1 MSRGSFKSRLPRG
14 RLGHKVSPALLG
26 VAMFLVILV
35 PSLFYVFPHS
45 PATSLSSDTSSAGT
59 PSCSGSPS
67 GLYSSSEKL
76 SQLSSRLELESV
88 PVSRSANLD
97 MENNVASSSLLDAS
111 TGSGSLLAT
120 VRQSPEISQVYLE
133 NTGEEELHEVKIVDS
148 ERSLGVLSEL
158 ACGEKKVLAVSGS
171 PENLLVIA
179 LDPSNKKVQGRVQYV
194 PLDAPDASAK
204 TTPIVSND
212 VRLETKSAPG
222 AEMAASSASNSPSL
236 SPSPSQGK
244 DVSEKS
250 PLLIS
255 ITANRS
261 EGRSGEVVGYR
272 CLAKNLG
279 PAELSD
285 IKIFCAGKMASTK
298 FLPPGKELFLDGV
311 MLIENSSRLMA
322 VVQAKDASGKAYA
335 NNTSLEIR
343 MISFFLKL
351 HVSLPA
357 RVHRGE
363 KVAMQLAIENMGRE
377 KLTDILVRNSWGE
390 IGRIDLLEPGATKML
405 QKEIAFFSSQD
416 DLFYALA
423 RGSDGSEVYASER
436 QSILVLNSSLS
447 IRADPSLVEVYPG
460 EPAEVKWILSN
471 NGEEVLNNVTLVGDG
486 KRRILKEL
494 LPGQDVEMAAIYTK
508 NSTTWINV
516 TATGFDGNG
525 FPAVSTA
532 GVLLR
537 AARPGI
543 TIKLMPPEV
552 EVCPGE
558 SAEVTVLVTNTGDDP
573 LDNVALTLNGSAL
586 SSMGSIPPGEFRVI
600 DSKTVVSD
608 NCTIQFEAR
617 GKDSR
622 GMILSDASEV
632 RVSVVITSMKLFVSA
647 SPPAIIPG
655 EKNRITCTVA
665 NTGIVPLY
673 SIFVISKKLGP
684 LGSIDYLSPKR
695 QMMVSAEKMIDQP
708 LDDLITAEGFTQ
720 DKKPVRCTFGLSL
733 KPLSTPDQAQ
743 DAPEEETTLPT
754 GVAMASANIT
764 FGNMSMPFDL
774 PAQEE
779 TESRVSGTM
788 AGDVDRS
795 ATGQNNAV
803 LEKITGLLRYVEDLL
818 GLGEGEKAK
827 AGSSGEG
834 ETPATGLSPA
844 GKDSRDGSKNYE
856 LSIEGVKGSEHG
868 AITILD
874 VNAQPTTP
882 AANEPVKVTVHL
894 QSPDGVRSAS
904 VKYGLSEMPLTRNDM
919 LSVDRVYDCALSLE
933 SGSLEDGYWSGTIP
947 GRGAGTYMP
956 LSVVIASDSGSAEGG
971 PYLIHW
977 STIANKQKTVVAPSG
992 NNGMLFI
999 ESSSVKGK
1007 GEVTIKDTISGSTM
1021 QYNEKIMGNG
1031 SISLETLRTIDRSGG
1046 QDNFTEKKDLVFTD
1060 GSLKGHKTVASPNFQ
1075 GGLGAS
1081 VTERFNL
1088 SHVDK
1093 SETSS
1098 VKSANFVNNTL
1109 AYKTDQAFDGTWNIQ
1124 TRYAKFYKKI
1134 KADQQYTGSFQT
1146 QKDITFTDAGQK

>member
-14 RLGHKVSPALLG
+14 RLGHKISPALLG

-45 PATSLSSDTSSAGT
+45 PATFPSSDNPSAGT
-59 PSCSGSPS
+59 PSGSGSSS
-67 GLYSSSEKL
+67 GLDYSEKL

-88 PVSRSANLD
+88 PVSRSANPDLK
-97 MENNVASSSLLDAS
+97 NSAASSPLSDPS
-111 TGSGSLLAT
+111 SGSGSLLAT
-120 VRQSPEISQVYLE
+120 VQQSPEISQVYLE
-133 NTGEEELHEVKIVDS
+133 NTGEAELHEVKIVDS

-158 ACGEKKVLAVSGS
+158 ACGEKKVLAVSGI
-171 PENLLVIA
+171 PENLRVFA
-179 LDPSNKKVQGRVQYV
+179 LDPSNNKVQGRVQYI
-194 PLDAPDASAK
+194 PLDATDAIEK
-204 TTPIVSND
+204 TTLIVSND
-212 VRLETKSAPG
+212 MRLETKSAPV
-222 AEMAASSASNSPSL
+222 AE
-236 SPSPSQGK
+236 
-244 DVSEKS
+244 SEKS

-255 ITANRS
+255 LAANKS
-261 EGRSGEVVGYR
+261 EGRPGEDVGYR

-279 PAELSD
+279 AAELSD
-285 IKIFCAGKMASTK
+285 IKIVCAGRMASTK
-298 FLPPGKELFLDGV
+298 FLPAGEELFLDGV
-311 MLIENSSRLMA
+311 MRIENSSRLMA

-343 MISFFLKL
+343 MVSSLLKL
-351 HVSLPA
+351 QVSLPAPLSTPA

-363 KVAMQLAIENMGRE
+363 KVAVQIAIENMGRE
-377 KLTDILVRNSWGE
+377 KLTDILVRDSRGE
-390 IGRIDLLEPGATKML
+390 IGRIDLLEPGATKTL
-405 QKEIAFFSSQD
+405 QKEMAFLSSEE
-416 DLFYALA
+416 DLFSALA

-436 QSILVLNSSLS
+436 LGIKVLNSSLS
-447 IRADPSLVEVYPG
+447 IRADPCLVEVYPG

-471 NGEEVLNNVTLVGDG
+471 NGEEILSNVTLEGDG

-516 TATGFDGNG
+516 TAKGFDGNG
-525 FPAVSTA
+525 FEAASTA

-537 AARPGI
+537 TARPGI

-552 EVCPGE
+552 QVCPGE

-600 DSKTVVSD
+600 DSKTVVTD
-608 NCTIQFEAR
+608 NCTIQFEAK

-632 RVSVVITSMKLFVSA
+632 RVSVVVTSLKLFVSA
-647 SPPAIIPG
+647 SPPVIIPG
-655 EKNRITCTVA
+655 EKNLITCTVA

-695 QMMVSAEKMIDQP
+695 QMTVSAEKMIDQP
-708 LDDLITAEGFTQ
+708 LEDIITAEGFTQ
-720 DKKPVRCTFGLSL
+720 DRKPVRCTFGLSL
-733 KPLSTPDQAQ
+733 KPLSSPDQAQ
-743 DAPEEETTLPT
+743 DAPEEEATLPT
-754 GVAMASANIT
+754 GIAMASANIT
-764 FGNMSMPFDL
+764 FGNVSLPFDL

-779 TESRVSGTM
+779 TESQVSGTM
-788 AGDVDRS
+788 AEDVDRS
-795 ATGQNNAV
+795 ATEQNNAV
-803 LEKITGLLRYVEDLL
+803 LEKISGLLRYVEDLL
-818 GLGEGEKAK
+818 GLGEDDRAK
-827 AGSSGEG
+827 AGPPAESD
-834 ETPATGLSPA
+834 PQATGLAPA
-844 GKDSRDGSKNYE
+844 EKDSRDGFKNYE

-933 SGSLEDGYWSGTIP
+933 SGSIKDGYWSGTIP

-1046 QDNFTEKKDLVFTD
+1046 QDNFTEKKDLVFTE

-1098 VKSANFVNNTL
+1098 VKSANSVNNTL

>member
-26 VAMFLVILV
+26 VAMFLVVLV
-35 PSLFYVFPHS
+35 ASLFYVFPHT
-45 PATSLSSDTSSAGT
+45 PFPPTDFSSS
-59 PSCSGSPS
+59 SGSPQHLAS
-67 GLYSSSEKL
+67 SQENSSE
-76 SQLSSRLELESV
+76 LSSRLELKSI
-88 PVSRSANLD
+88 P
-97 MENNVASSSLLDAS
+97 SSLSSHPDSENSL
-111 TGSGSLLAT
+111 GSNSLPNSNAGGGSLLAT
-120 VRQSPEISQVYLE
+120 VRQSPEMSQVYLE
-133 NTGEEELHEVKIVDS
+133 NTGSAELHEVQIVVS
-148 ERSLGVLSEL
+148 GRSLGVLSEM
-158 ACGEKKVLAVSGS
+158 ACGEKKVLAVSGF
-171 PENLLVIA
+171 PENLQVSA
-179 LDPSNKKVQGRVQYV
+179 LDPYDNEVQGRVQYI
-194 PLDAPDASAK
+194 PLDASEK
-204 TTPIVSND
+204 TTAIVSDD
-212 VRLETKSAPG
+212 VLLKTKSVAG
-222 AEMAASSASNSPSL
+222 AEQIASSVSPSA
-236 SPSPSQGK
+236 SPER
-244 DVSEKS
+244 DVSEKI
-250 PLLIS
+250 PLQLS
-255 ITANRS
+255 ITANKS
-261 EGRSGEVVGYR
+261 EGRFGEVVGYR
-272 CLAKNLG
+272 CLAKNMG
-279 PAELSD
+279 AVELSD
-285 IKIFCAGKMASTK
+285 VKIFCAGKMASTK
-298 FLPPGKELFLDGV
+298 FLPVGEELVLDEE
-311 MLIENSSRLMA
+311 MRIENSTRLMA
-322 VVQAKDASGKAYA
+322 GIQAKDASGRAYT
-335 NNTSLEIR
+335 NNTSLDIR
-343 MISFFLKL
+343 KVSSFLTL
-351 HVSLPA
+351 QVSAPA
-357 RVHRGE
+357 QVHRGE
-363 KVAMQLAIENMGRE
+363 KVNLQLCIGNKGNER
-377 KLTDILVRNSWGE
+377 LTDILVRDSLGE
-390 IGRIDLLEPGATKML
+390 IGRIDLLEPGSSKVL
-405 QKEIAFFSSQD
+405 QKEVTVLDSLE
-416 DLFYALA
+416 DLFAA
-423 RGSDGSEVYASER
+423 FAHDPEGREVYASER
-436 QSILVLNSSLS
+436 FGFKVLNSSLS

-460 EPAEVKWILSN
+460 EPVEVNWILSN
-471 NGEEVLNNVTLVGDG
+471 NGEEILKNVTLEGDG

-494 LPGQDVEMAAIYTK
+494 APGQDVKMAAIYTK

-516 TATGFDGNG
+516 TAQGLDGNG
-525 FPAVSTA
+525 FEAVSTA

-543 TIKLMPPEV
+543 TIKLMPPEA

-558 SAEVTVLVTNTGDDP
+558 SAEVTVLVTNSGDDS
-573 LDNVALTLNGSAL
+573 LDNVVLALNGSTL
-586 SSMGSIPPGEFRVI
+586 SSLGSIAPGEFRVV
-600 DSKTVVSD
+600 DSKTVISD

-617 GKDSR
+617 GRDSR
-622 GMILSDASEV
+622 GMVLTDS
-632 RVSVVITSMKLFVSA
+632 SVVKVSAVTTSLKLFVSS

-655 EKNRITCTVA
+655 KKNLITCTVA

-695 QMMVSAEKMIDQP
+695 QMTVEAEKIIDQP
-708 LDDLITAEGFTQ
+708 LDDIITAEGFTQ
-720 DKKPVRCTFGLSL
+720 DKRPVRCTFGLIL
-733 KPLSTPDQAQ
+733 KPLSSPGQIQ
-743 DAPEEETTLPT
+743 DAPEEESLPS
-754 GVAMASANIT
+754 GVTMASANIT
-764 FGNMSMPFDL
+764 FGNVSLPFDL

-779 TESRVSGTM
+779 TESKVSGTM
-788 AGDVDRS
+788 ADDVDRS

-803 LEKITGLLRYVEDLL
+803 LEKIAGLLRYVEELL
-818 GLGEGEKAK
+818 GLKEGRGAE
-827 AGSSGEG
+827 SGRSGGNESQPT
-834 ETPATGLSPA
+834 ELSPA
-844 GKDSRDGSKNYE
+844 GKESLEGSKDYE

-868 AITILD
+868 AITIMD

-894 QSPDGVRSAS
+894 QSQDGIRSAS

-933 SGSLEDGYWSGTIP
+933 SGSIEDGYWSGTIP

-956 LSVVIASDSGSAEGG
+956 LSVVIAGESGSAEGG

-977 STIANKQKTVVAPSG
+977 STIKANKQKTVVAPSG
-992 NNGMLFI
+992 SNGMLFI

-1031 SISLETLRTIDRSGG
+1031 SISLETLRTIERSGG

-1098 VKSANFVNNTL
+1098 VKSSNLANNTL